1 MLKWMLGTGGALTM
15 LHSIILTTG
24 WKPGMR
30 QDQSKSLIDLLVKEF
45 RIWETLLGLTREERQ
60 ALFAE
65 DLSLLATLASRKE
78 RMFSELALYQ
88 HSRQELLKY
97 LLGSQGCSPDYLTN
111 PSMQATLE
119 SFTPEEAGCLLHITE
134 GIELLVNQLE
144 DLARGNYALADCAM
158 KRAWA
163 LQTWLQV
170 ASQNSL
176 SSPLTEVIA
185 AHSLLKAGNLASHIS
200 A

>member
-1 MLKWMLGTGGALTM
+1 M

-30 QDQSKSLIDLLVKEF
+30 QDQSKSLLDLLVKEF
-45 RIWETLLGLTREERQ
+45 RIWETLLRLTREERQ
-60 ALFAE
+60 ALFTE
-65 DLSLLATLASRKE
+65 NLSVLATLTIQKE
-78 RMFSELALYQ
+78 RLFSELALFQ
-88 HSRQELLKY
+88 HSHLELLKFLLSSQDCGQGY
-97 LLGSQGCSPDYLTN
+97 LKSS
-111 PSMQATLE
+111 SIQAILD

-134 GIELLVNQLE
+134 GIEMLVIQLE

-176 SSPLTEVIA
+176 SSPLTGLIA
-185 AHSLLKAGNLASHIS
+185 ARSQLKAGSLPSHIP